1 MKLTWKIVIRISLL
15 LSLIMGIWA
24 YIFYNAVMEEVTDEI
39 DDSLSSFSDNLIKRK
54 LSGESL
60 PEAANGTNNTF
71 FIHTVSEEYAKKN
84 PVISYSNEMV
94 YIMEQDD
101 EEPSRVQK
109 TIFRDSDGIYYELT
123 VATPTVDNDD
133 LLSAIT
139 IWLIILYGAL
149 TIMAILVC
157 LWVLSRS
164 MKPLYR
170 ILRWLDDNDI
180 ASGVK
185 PLDNPTK
192 ISEFVRLND
201 AVVRSAKRSE
211 QLYTQQKL
219 FTGNASHE
227 LQTPLAICQ
236 NRLELLMDTDLDE
249 RQMEEIGKMLQT
261 ISYMV
266 KLNKELLMLTKI
278 DGGQFTERET
288 INISEI
294 VEKNLRDLKMVFEEM
309 EISTDFKKNNDLYA
323 EMNPTLASI
332 LTINL
337 MKNAF
342 IHNRK
347 GGRISITIDQKT
359 IRIANTGDEEP
370 LQASQIFQRFYK
382 NRKKEREGSTGL
394 GLALVKA
401 IADIYKFDVRYS
413 FEEKMHVFSIY
424 FSK

>member
-1 MKLTWKIVIRISLL
+1 
-15 LSLIMGIWA
+15 
-24 YIFYNAVMEEVTDEI
+24 
-39 DDSLSSFSDNLIKRK
+39 
-54 LSGESL
+54 
-60 PEAANGTNNTF
+60 
-71 FIHTVSEEYAKKN
+71 
-84 PVISYSNEMV
+84 
-94 YIMEQDD
+94 MEQDD

-109 TIFRDSDGIYYELT
+109 TIFRDSEGIYHELT

>member
-54 LSGESL
+54 LNGESL
-60 PEAANGTNNTF
+60 PEADNGTNNTF
-71 FIHTVSEEYAKKN
+71 FIHTVSEEYAKAH

-94 YIMEQDD
+94 YIIEQDD

-109 TIFRDSDGIYYELT
+109 TIFRDSEGKYYELK

-133 LLSAIT
+133 LLRAIT
-139 IWLIILYGAL
+139 CWLIILYGAL

-164 MKPLYR
+164 MKPLYK
-170 ILRWLDDNDI
+170 ILHWLDNNDI

-185 PLDNPTK
+185 PLENPTK

-201 AVVRSAKRSE
+201 AVVRSAQRSE

-249 RQMEEIGKMLQT
+249 HQMEEIGKTLQT
-261 ISYMV
+261 ISYMI

-278 DGGQFTERET
+278 DGGQFTESES
-288 INISEI
+288 INFSDII
-294 VEKNLRDLKMVFEEM
+294 EKNLKDLNMVFEDM
-309 EISTDFKKNNDLYA
+309 DISTKFERDGELIAD
-323 EMNPTLASI
+323 MNPTLASI

-342 IHNRK
+342 IHNMK
-347 GGRISITIDQKT
+347 GGHIYIKT
-359 IRIANTGDEEP
+359 EKGMMRIANTGDEEP
-370 LQASQIFQRFYK
+370 LQATQIFQRFYK

-394 GLALVKA
+394 GLAIVKA
-401 IADIYKFDVRYS
+401 IADIYELEIKYS

-424 FSK
+424 VSK

>member
-15 LSLIMGIWA
+15 LSLIMGVWA
-24 YIFYNAVMEEVTDEI
+24 YIFYDAVMEEVTDEI

-54 LSGESL
+54 LNGESL
-60 PEAANGTNNTF
+60 PEADNGTNNTF
-71 FIHTVSEEYAKKN
+71 FIHTVSKEYAKKH

-133 LLSAIT
+133 LLRAIT
-139 IWLIILYGAL
+139 CWLIILYGAL

-170 ILRWLDDNDI
+170 ILHWLDDNDI

-185 PLDNPTK
+185 PLNNPTK

-227 LQTPLAICQ
+227 LQTPLAVCQ
-236 NRLELLMDTDLDE
+236 NRLELLMDTELDE
-249 RQMEEIGKMLQT
+249 HQMEEIAKTLQT
-261 ISYMV
+261 ISYMI

-278 DGGQFTERET
+278 DGGQFTETET
-288 INISEI
+288 INITDI
-294 VEKNLRDLKMVFEEM
+294 VEKNLNDLNMVFEDM
-309 EISTDFKKNNDLYA
+309 DISTNLEKIDNLQAD
-323 EMNPTLASI
+323 MNPTLASI

-347 GGRISITIDQKT
+347 GGHISITTSKGMM
-359 IRIANTGDEEP
+359 RIANTGDEEP
-370 LQASQIFQRFYK
+370 LQATQIFQRFYK
-382 NRKKEREGSTGL
+382 SRKKEREGSTGL

-401 IADIYKFDVRYS
+401 IADIYGFEIKYS
-413 FEEKMHVFSIY
+413 FEEKMHVFSIN